1 MGLILSIE
9 TATSVCSVALHDEC
23 GKMVGLA
30 ELYQDNVHAQKL
42 MPLIDALLQQVGV
55 SRRELTAIA
64 VSSGPGSYT
73 GLRIGVST
81 AKGLAYALGI
91 PLIGVDTLDALAK
104 RTASFI
110 AANDFIVPMIDA
122 RRMEVYCK
130 VLDGQMEE
138 LIPLAPLIV
147 DEGSFDPYLSFGK
160 VFFIGDANEKV
171 REVIKHD
178 NAVFVPLLNSA
189 STVGEIA
196 VIKFQEQVFEDV
208 AYFEPNYLKEF
219 RVLKS
224 KKSLLL

>member
-9 TATSVCSVALHDEC
+9 TATSVCSVALHSEQ
-23 GKMVGLA
+23 GKMISLT
-30 ELYQDNVHAQKL
+30 ELFQENVHAQKL
-42 MPLIDALLQQVGV
+42 MPLIDSLLQQSGV
-55 SRRELTAIA
+55 SRRELSAVA

-81 AKGLAYALGI
+81 AKGMAYALGI
-91 PLIGVDTLDALAK
+91 PVVGVDTLDALGR
-104 RTASFI
+104 RTSPFI
-110 AANDFIVPMIDA
+110 KAADFVVPMIDA

-130 VLDGQMEE
+130 VLDGRMAE
-138 LIPLAPLIV
+138 LLPLAPVIV
-147 DEGSFDPYLSFGK
+147 DEASFDSYLSSGK

-171 REVIKHD
+171 REVVKHE
-178 NAVFVPLLNSA
+178 NAVFIPLLNSA
-189 STVGEIA
+189 GTVGEIA
-196 VIKFQEQVFEDV
+196 AIKFRERQFEDL